1 MQDQQLD
8 AIEFFDVP
16 AAHQRIVR
24 EWYGGRV
31 AALALDGER
40 SVHLPHPD
48 GGGRVLKLKGAGLAG
63 GPVQFGTYHR
73 TGPKAPVFDFDGR
86 MMEDV
91 AAGHDGAFRGG
102 ASFQQA
108 STEYRI
114 ARRLIE
120 LGYETVPCLG
130 YGRIEKAG
138 RVSWFSVFD
147 HEPGLSGAMAYPELP
162 LDIWIHLNRAIGDL
176 RFELAVK
183 HDLIGY
189 CWYSRTPDNRFLI
202 RDLHP
207 FRQADAFNMSQ
218 ISWVMQVFYAMH
230 IRGNTQRL
238 WALKWNE
245 PAMPHDLHVWQYRAF
260 CPEVRLEDHDELRQ
274 DLVAPYMLAPPKDFS
289 FERLVALLKR
299 NRITAALMEACPPQF
314 ARV

>member
-91 AAGHDGAFRGG
+91 AAGHDGAFAAAHRFSKHRPSIVSHAALSNWATKPCR
-102 ASFQQA
+102 ASA
-108 STEYRI
+108 
-114 ARRLIE
+114 
-120 LGYETVPCLG
+120 
-130 YGRIEKAG
+130 
-138 RVSWFSVFD
+138 
-147 HEPGLSGAMAYPELP
+147 
-162 LDIWIHLNRAIGDL
+162 
-176 RFELAVK
+176 
-183 HDLIGY
+183 
-189 CWYSRTPDNRFLI
+189 
-202 RDLHP
+202 
-207 FRQADAFNMSQ
+207 
-218 ISWVMQVFYAMH
+218 
-230 IRGNTQRL
+230 
-238 WALKWNE
+238 
-245 PAMPHDLHVWQYRAF
+245 
-260 CPEVRLEDHDELRQ
+260 
-274 DLVAPYMLAPPKDFS
+274 
-289 FERLVALLKR
+289 
-299 NRITAALMEACPPQF
+299 TAASKRRGVFPGFQSSITN
-314 ARV
+314 RV